1 MKKMIFLQIIV
12 SIVLVVSKALS
23 SPPVPPVLG
32 MQKQKISKKKIPKE
46 CKLLPPM
53 IVFLPP
59 PMEKELNECK
69 NKLFKPEK
77 DFAQKRLSKIL
88 KRKII
93 IKSITILKK
102 FSRLYRIRY
111 NNDKIV
117 LCNDNISACIEQ

>member
-1 MKKMIFLQIIV
+1 MKRAVFLPIIV

-23 SPPVPPVLG
+23 SPPIPPVLS

-59 PMEKELNECK
+59 PVEKELNECK

-77 DFAQKRLSKIL
+77 DFAQKRLSKIF
-88 KRKII
+88 KKKII
-93 IKSITILKK
+93 VKAITILKK

-111 NNDKIV
+111 NNNKIV
-117 LCNDNISACIEQ
+117 LCNDKISACIEQ